1 MYIYGPPRSVRGW
14 QFGSAVSNPK
24 IDFRSFDFQNFNF
37 RSFDFFNFDLS
48 RLHFPKIRFSNL
60 RFSRIRKTI
69 FKITMFKNSI
79 RKKEANGS
87 AHDWHEIMGRNAWDS
102 FVSFSFQCLPK
113 VSFSRVCWFVFR
125 VPSCSLLLCSVV
137 FSCVQLCSVCL
148 FFESIWMCMYLVRRE
163 VCKPAPNTLASKFAS
178 FL

>member
-1 MYIYGPPRSVRGW
+1 MDRHEAFAVDNLAP
-14 QFGSAVSNPK
+14 QSATPKSIFEVFIFKTSTSEVSIFENSISK
-24 IDFRSFDFQNFNF
+24 F
-37 RSFDFFNFDLS
+37 
-48 RLHFPKIRFSNL
+48 
-60 RFSRIRKTI
+60 TI
-69 FKITMFKNSI
+69 FKKKKNIKTVFIITMFKNSI
-79 RKKEANGS
+79 RKKKQMVPHTTGTKSWGGTPEIVSSRSRFS
-87 AHDWHEIMGRNAWDS
+87 A
-102 FVSFSFQCLPK
+102 CPK
-113 VSFSRVCWFVFR
+113 FRFRACAGLVFR